1 MSNIILMGIFINR
14 IGFVFFP
21 SKNKKNGKD
30 ESKEINELTESL
42 ICKFVFDGADR
53 KIGESL
59 AIDNDILIIK
69 SGKKYLGIPIKH
81 IEIKDKI
88 LLVKGLIKLDK
99 AEEMGKKWIET
110 SLRGNG
116 FHKSKNQYIN

>member
-116 FHKSKNQYIN
+116 FSD